1 MLTVYIDFKS
11 PGAHLAVPPTLS
23 LAAELGV
30 DLTWLPYRVSQSP
43 VPEIAPDEDKG
54 QTHRRVRAAAR
65 RDTHLMYA
73 EARDIEMRWPA
84 QFPATDTALS
94 ALLCELPDSSAY
106 LQAAFHA
113 YWVEH
118 ADLDDEHVVA
128 ALLEASRN
136 PVSQWQAL
144 DHTAAVETHQAQAL
158 EVGVV
163 DVPAYV
169 VADQVFIGREHLPW
183 VRELLTR

>member
-1 MLTVYIDFKS
+1 MLNTNPRPI
-11 PGAHLAVPPTLS
+11 
-23 LAAELGV
+23 
-30 DLTWLPYRVSQSP
+30 
-43 VPEIAPDEDKG
+43 
-54 QTHRRVRAAAR
+54 
-65 RDTHLMYA
+65 MN
-73 EARDIEMRWPA
+73 RWPA

-94 ALLCELPDSSAY
+94 ALLCELPDSSTY

-118 ADLDDEHVVA
+118 ADLDDERVVA
-128 ALLEASRN
+128 ALLEASGN
-136 PVSQWQAL
+136 PVSQWQEL
-144 DHTAAVETHQAQAL
+144 DHSAAVETQQAQAL